1 MATLTKKIYILG
13 DYSIYPDS
21 RQFDCKGMPIHLQG
35 RPFQVLLYLIEN
47 RNRAISRAELLN
59 LFWEGKDVYDLAL
72 TKCMGAIRKA
82 LGDSTDYPHFIE
94 TLYGGG
100 YRYIGPFEEQVA
112 LGEYSANGIEKVSG
126 LRIVTGEESSA
137 NASSKRETAASAR
150 QTVWPWSK
158 LSARTTLL
166 GLILA
171 ALAIT
176 GAMLGYVLRPG
187 VEVDAKPIDF
197 IAVLPLRNLTG
208 DPAQQYFSDGLT
220 ESLITELSRIDGL
233 KIVSR
238 GATFAFK
245 GEKVD
250 PQEVGRRLG
259 VAALLE
265 GSVQMSGERV
275 RVDVRLVRTHDG
287 QVLWA
292 GNSYDRSLGDIFVIQ
307 DEIRSSVAGSL
318 SLALRGEGDWPGR
331 KKRQTSSVEAHQAY
345 LKGRY
350 HWYKRSG
357 ENLHQAIEQFEQAI
371 LKDPEFALAYAG
383 LAETYAVMESNSIVP
398 PGTATPKARLYANK
412 ALELDNTLASAYAAL
427 GLAENCEWKWQ
438 ESVQMFKQA
447 LQLNPNC
454 VTALHWQATTLMTL
468 GRFEEAE
475 IELKQAQEL
484 DLLSL
489 PIAIS
494 LWENYFY
501 SRQIDRCLAQAETMI
516 ALFPDNKAMY
526 WRLGL
531 SYMQKGMYE
540 EALDAVSK
548 SNDTGGMRALVLA
561 FAGRRGEARQ
571 WVERIVAS
579 SKNPNDPFFIAVL
592 YSALGEKEE
601 AFSWLEKSHA
611 SRQANLVSLNIDPVF
626 DPLRSDPRFDRLIQR
641 VGLAD

>member
-1 MATLTKKIYILG
+1 MATLVKKIYLLG
-13 DYSIYPDS
+13 DYSLYPDS
-21 RQFDCKGMPIHLQG
+21 RQFDCKGKPIHLQS

-47 RNRAISRAELLN
+47 RHRAVSRAELLN
-59 LFWEGKDVYDLAL
+59 LFWEGREVYDLAL
-72 TKCMGAIRKA
+72 TKCLGAIRKA
-82 LGDSTDYPHFIE
+82 LDDSTDDPRFIE

-100 YRYIGPFEEQVA
+100 YRYIGPFEETAA
-112 LGEYSANGIEKVSG
+112 LDRYSATEIEKFSG
-126 LRIVTGEESSA
+126 LRMVTVDKNSTSA
-137 NASSKRETAASAR
+137 PLKSETASPAR
-150 QTVWPWSK
+150 PSVSPWSK
-158 LSARTTLL
+158 RSARTTGL
-166 GLILA
+166 GLLLLT
-171 ALAIT
+171 LAIT
-176 GAMLGYVLRPG
+176 GATLAYLLRPG
-187 VEVDAKPIDF
+187 VESGAKPIDF
-197 IAVLPLRNLTG
+197 IAVMPLRNLTG
-208 DPAQQYFSDGLT
+208 DPAQEYFSDGLT

-238 GATFAFK
+238 GSAFAFK

-259 VAALLE
+259 VAAVLE
-265 GSVQMSGERV
+265 GSVQKSGERI
-275 RVDVRLVRTHDG
+275 RVDVRLVSTHDG

-292 GNSYDRSLGDIFVIQ
+292 GNSYDRSLEEIFVVQ
-307 DEIRSSVAGSL
+307 DEIRRSVAGSL
-318 SLALRGEGDWPGR
+318 SLALRGAGDPLGR
-331 KKRQTSSVEAHQAY
+331 KRQTSSVEAHQAY

-350 HWYKRSG
+350 HWYKRTG

-454 VTALHWQATTLMTL
+454 VTALHWQATTLMAL
-468 GRFEEAE
+468 GRFDDAE

-540 EALDAVSK
+540 QALDAVSK

-579 SKNPNDPFFIAVL
+579 SKNTNDPFFIAVL